1 MRTAGEVAGGGAP
14 AAPRRASAPALVA
27 GTAAV
32 LASFAA
38 NQLLSRAALGPLRM
52 DAGAFTAVRLAS
64 GALALLVL
72 VAGFLLVTSHNV
84 VTDADA
90 ATKHRSRTSAFYV
103 AEAGLQYAFAQA
115 RLDSSWTGLAA
126 PGKNCME
133 GNFTVAVT
141 RADADGSALPANQK
155 RYVATGTVGSAQA
168 VASITVSF

>member
-1 MRTAGEVAGGGAP
+1 MCGTRRARRHGSAPPGGGAGAP
-14 AAPRRASAPALVA
+14 ARHGWSAPAGRGATRFPRDERGSLLV
-27 GTAAV
+27 
-32 LASFAA
+32 
-38 NQLLSRAALGPLRM
+38 
-52 DAGAFTAVRLAS
+52 

-115 RLDSSWTGLAA
+115 RLDSSWAGLAA